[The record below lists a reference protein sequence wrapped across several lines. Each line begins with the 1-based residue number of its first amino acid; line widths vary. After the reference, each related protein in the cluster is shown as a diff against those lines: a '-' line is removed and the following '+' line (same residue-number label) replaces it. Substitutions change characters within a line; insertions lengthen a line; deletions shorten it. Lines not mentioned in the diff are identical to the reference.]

1 MATIRDVAKLAGV
14 AVSTVSK
21 VINKY
26 PNVSEETTARV
37 NKAIEELKFT
47 PNVVAASLSS
57 KQSGRVGLLINTDI
71 QTSAIDEVSMQY
83 LKGALAKAQ
92 ELHSEVIPIFFS
104 MLDGMDEAE
113 VEKYLQSQ
121 NIKGIVIYG
130 MSKDDYVLQRVVA
143 REQFKS
149 VLVDVPILN
158 DSCSYISIDHVQ
170 AQKDVARK
178 TIMENNTFNGQVL
191 YISGKKNGYVSD
203 DRLKGMLELA
213 QEMELAVSLHCGEF
227 SEKTAREITL
237 KYGNMHDIIIC
248 ASDMMAIGAMRAL
261 TDMDIFRPVCGFD
274 GISLMGY
281 AGKQMNTVK
290 QNFYDISSEAVNEC
304 FRLMSGGKG
313 QRIVAPHELVRIEYL
328 DMIR

>member
-26 PNVSEETTARV
+26 PNVSEETAQRV

-57 KQSGRVGLLINTDI
+57 KQSGRVALIINTNV

-83 LKGALAKAQ
+83 LSGAVSRAQ
-92 ELHSEVIPIFFS
+92 ELHIDVVPIFFS
-104 MLDGMDEAE
+104 MLEGMDETE

-121 NIKGIVIYG
+121 NIKGIVVYG
-130 MSKDDYVLQRVVA
+130 MSKDDYVLQRLIA
-143 REQFKS
+143 REQFKG
-149 VLVDVPILN
+149 VLIDVPIVN
-158 DSCSYISIDHVQ
+158 ESTSSISVDQVQ

-178 TIMENNTFNGQVL
+178 TIMENKTFHSQVL

-203 DRLKGMLELA
+203 ERLQGMLELA
-213 QEMELAVSLHCGEF
+213 NEMDLAVSLHCGEF
-227 SEKTAREITL
+227 SEKKAREITI
-237 KYGNMHDIIIC
+237 KYGSMHDIIIC

-290 QNFYDISSEAVNEC
+290 QNFMEISAEAVTEC
-304 FRLMSGGKG
+304 TRLMGGG
-313 QRIVAPHELVRIEYL
+313 EGRRIVVPHELVRIEYL

>member
-21 VINKY
+21 VINNY
-26 PNVSEETTARV
+26 PNVSEETAARV

-57 KQSGRVGLLINTDI
+57 KQSGRIGLIINTDV
-71 QTSAIDEVSMQY
+71 QTSAIDEISMQY
-83 LKGALAKAQ
+83 LSGAVSRAQ
-92 ELHSEVIPIFFS
+92 ELRVSVVPIFFS
-104 MLDGMDEAE
+104 MIEGMDEGE
-113 VEKYLQSQ
+113 IEKYFQSQ
-121 NIKGIVIYG
+121 NIKGLVVYG
-130 MSKDDYVLQRVVA
+130 MSKDDYVLQRVIA

-149 VLVDVPILN
+149 VLVDVPIVN
-158 DSCSYISIDHVQ
+158 ESTSNIGVDHKQ

-178 TIMENNTFNGQVL
+178 TIMENNTFHSQVL

-203 DRLKGMLELA
+203 ERLSGMLELA
-213 QEMELAVSLHCGEF
+213 REMELTVSLHCGEF
-227 SEKTAREITL
+227 SERRAREITI
-237 KYGNMHDIIIC
+237 KYGSMHDIIIC

-290 QNFYDISSEAVNEC
+290 QNFRDISSEAVAEC
-304 FRLMSGGKG
+304 TRLISGGKG
-313 QRIVAPHELVRIEYL
+313 QKIIVPHELVRIEYL

>member
-21 VINKY
+21 VINHY
-26 PNVSEETTARV
+26 PNVSEDTTQRV
-37 NKAIEELKFT
+37 NRAIEELQFT

-57 KQSGRVGLLINTDI
+57 KQSGRIGLIINTDI
-71 QTSAIDEVSMQY
+71 QTSAIDEVSMKY
-83 LKGALAKAQ
+83 LSGAIAKAQ
-92 ELHSEVIPIFFS
+92 QLHVDVVPIFFS
-104 MLDGMDEAE
+104 MLDGKDEIE
-113 VEKYLQSQ
+113 VENYLQSQ
-121 NIKGIVIYG
+121 NVKGLVIYG

-143 REQFKS
+143 REKFKS
-149 VLVDVPILN
+149 VLVDVPIIN
-158 DSCSYISIDHVQ
+158 DSTSCISVDQRQ
-170 AQKDVARK
+170 AQKDIARK

-191 YISGKKNGYVSD
+191 YISGKQNGYVSEE
-203 DRLKGMLELA
+203 RLQGILELA
-213 QEMELAVSLHCGEF
+213 QELDLAVSLHCGEF
-227 SEKTAREITL
+227 SERQARNITL
-237 KYGNMHDIIIC
+237 KYGSMHDIIIC

-290 QNFYDISSEAVNEC
+290 QNFSDISSDALAEC
-304 FRLMSGGKG
+304 VRLMSGGKG
-313 QRIVAPHELVRIEYL
+313 SKIVAPHELVRLEYL

>member
-26 PNVSEETTARV
+26 PNVSEETAARV
-37 NKAIEELKFT
+37 NKAIDELGFT
-47 PNVVAASLSS
+47 PNMVAASLSS
-57 KQSGRVGLLINTDI
+57 KQSGRIALIINTDV
-71 QTSAIDEVSMQY
+71 QTAAIDEVSMKY
-83 LKGALAKAQ
+83 LAGAISRAQ
-92 ELHSEVIPIFFS
+92 ELHIDLVPIFFS
-104 MLDGMDEAE
+104 MLDGLDETG

-121 NIKGIVIYG
+121 NVKGIVICG

-143 REQFKS
+143 REKFKS
-149 VLVDVPILN
+149 VLVDVPIVN
-158 DSCSYISIDHVQ
+158 ESSSCISVNQKQ

-178 TIMENNTFNGQVL
+178 TIMENNTYNGQVL
-191 YISGKKNGYVSD
+191 YISGKQNGYVSEE
-203 DRLKGMLELA
+203 RLSGMLELA
-213 QEMELAVSLHCGEF
+213 QEMELAVSLHCGDF
-227 SEKTAREITL
+227 SERQAREITI
-237 KYGNMHDIIIC
+237 KYGSMHDIIIC

-290 QNFYDISSEAVNEC
+290 QNFFEISAEAVTEC
-304 FRLMSGGKG
+304 ARLMGGGKG
-313 QRIVAPHELVRIEYL
+313 QKIIVPHELVRIEYL

>member
-57 KQSGRVGLLINTDI
+57 KQSGRIALLINTDV

-83 LKGALAKAQ
+83 LTGAVQRAR
-92 ELHSEVIPIFFS
+92 ELHVEAVPIFFS
-104 MLDGMDEAE
+104 MLADMDESE
-113 VEKYLQSQ
+113 IEKYLQSQ
-121 NIKGIVIYG
+121 NVKGLVICG

-143 REQFKS
+143 REMFKS
-149 VLVDVPILN
+149 VLVDVPIVN
-158 DSCSYISIDHVQ
+158 DSTSTISVDQRQ

-178 TIMENNTFNGQVL
+178 TIMENNTFHSQVL

-203 DRLKGMLELA
+203 ERLSGMLELA
-213 QEMELAVSLHCGEF
+213 NEMDLAVSLHCGEF
-227 SEKTAREITL
+227 SEKRAREITF
-237 KYGNMHDIIIC
+237 KYGSMHDIIIC

-261 TDMDIFRPVCGFD
+261 TEMDIFRPVCGFD

-290 QNFYDISSEAVNEC
+290 QNFRDISAEAVTEC
-304 FRLMSGGKG
+304 TRLMSGGMG
-313 QRIVAPHELVRIEYL
+313 QSIVVPHELVRIEYL

>member
-21 VINKY
+21 VINHY
-26 PNVSEETTARV
+26 PNVSEETAIRV
-37 NKAIEELKFT
+37 NAAIEELQFT

-57 KQSGRVGLLINTDI
+57 KQSGRIGLIINTNI
-71 QTSAIDEVSMQY
+71 QTSSIDEVSMQY
-83 LKGALAKAQ
+83 LGGAISKAQ
-92 ELHSEVIPIFFS
+92 ELHVDVVPIFFS
-104 MLDGMDEAE
+104 MLEGKDEAE
-113 VEKYLQSQ
+113 VESYLQSQ
-121 NIKGIVIYG
+121 NVKGIVIYG

-143 REQFKS
+143 RERFKV
-149 VLVDVPILN
+149 VLVDVPIVN
-158 DSCSYISIDHVQ
+158 ECTSYISVDQKQ

-191 YISGKKNGYVSD
+191 YISGKKNGFVSD
-203 DRLKGMLELA
+203 DRLQGILELA
-213 QEMELAVSLHCGEF
+213 QELDLAVSLHCGEF
-227 SEKTAREITL
+227 SERMAREITF
-237 KYGNMHDIIIC
+237 KYGNNHDIIIC

-261 TDMDIFRPVCGFD
+261 TEMDIFRPVCGFD

-290 QNFYDISSEAVNEC
+290 QNFHEISSEAVAEC
-304 FRLMSGGKG
+304 VNLMGGSEGRK
-313 QRIVAPHELVRIEYL
+313 IIMPHELVRIEYL

>member
-26 PNVSEETTARV
+26 PNVSEETAQRV
-37 NKAIEELKFT
+37 NKAIEELGFT

-57 KQSGRVGLLINTDI
+57 KQSGRIALLINTDV
-71 QTSAIDEVSMQY
+71 QTSAIDEVSMKY
-83 LKGALAKAQ
+83 LAGAVSRAQ
-92 ELHSEVIPIFFS
+92 ELHIDVVPIFFS
-104 MLDGMDEAE
+104 MLDGLDENG

-121 NIKGIVIYG
+121 NVKGIVIYG

-143 REQFKS
+143 REKFKS
-149 VLVDVPILN
+149 VLVDVPIVN
-158 DSCSYISIDHVQ
+158 DSTSFISVDQRQ

-178 TIMENNTFNGQVL
+178 TIMENNTYNGQVL
-191 YISGKKNGYVSD
+191 YISGKKNGYVSEE
-203 DRLKGMLELA
+203 RLSGMLELA

-227 SEKTAREITL
+227 SERKAREITI
-237 KYGNMHDIIIC
+237 KYGSMHDIIIC
-248 ASDMMAIGAMRAL
+248 ASDMMAIGAMREL

-290 QNFYDISSEAVNEC
+290 QNFFEISAEAVTEC
-304 FRLMSGGKG
+304 TRLMGNEKG
-313 QRIVAPHELVRIEYL
+313 RKIIVPHELVRIEYL

>member
-26 PNVSEETTARV
+26 PNVSEETAARV

-57 KQSGRVGLLINTDI
+57 KQSGRVALIINTNI

-83 LKGALAKAQ
+83 LSGAVSKAQ
-92 ELHSEVIPIFFS
+92 ELHVDVVPIFFS
-104 MLDGMDEAE
+104 MIEGMDEGE

-121 NIKGIVIYG
+121 NIKGMVVYG

-149 VLVDVPILN
+149 VLVDVPIVN
-158 DSCSYISIDHVQ
+158 ESTSSISVDQRQ

-191 YISGKKNGYVSD
+191 YISGKKNGYVSEE
-203 DRLKGMLELA
+203 RLSGMLELA
-213 QEMELAVSLHCGEF
+213 HEMDLAVSLHCGEF
-227 SEKTAREITL
+227 SERQAREITF

-290 QNFYDISSEAVNEC
+290 QNFADISAEAVTEC
-304 FRLMSGGKG
+304 TRLMSGSVG
-313 QRIVAPHELVRIEYL
+313 QKIIVPHELVRIEYL